1 MHDPCRSRRAL
12 LGLSLAAPFVLGAPG
27 FAQAPP
33 APRGRP
39 VLDLAG
45 LIEAPGGAPL
55 RLDLA
60 QLDALPQG
68 GFTSRTPWFDAA
80 RRFTGVSGAGLVAAI
95 GARGSEVVATALND
109 YAVTIPMADF
119 TGAGLILATR
129 LDGEPM
135 SVREKG
141 PVWVVYP
148 FDAEARL
155 RSEVFYSRS
164 IWQLRRLEFR
174 G

>member
-1 MHDPCRSRRAL
+1 MRAPSPTRRAL
-12 LGLSLAAPFVLGAPG
+12 LVAPLAASFALAVPG
-27 FAQAPP
+27 LAQSPPP
-33 APRGRP
+33 ARGRP
-39 VLDLAG
+39 ILDLAG
-45 LIEAPGGAPL
+45 RIEAPGGTPL

-68 GFTSRTPWFDAA
+68 GFTSRTPWFDGA
-80 RRFTGVSGAGLVAAI
+80 RRFTGVSGAGLVATI
-95 GARGSEVVATALND
+95 GARGTEVVATALND

-129 LDGEPM
+129 LDGETM

>member
-1 MHDPCRSRRAL
+1 MRRTPTTRRAL
-12 LGLSLAAPFVLGAPG
+12 LAAPLILSGPAL
-27 FAQAPP
+27 AQGT
-33 APRGRP
+33 APRARP
-39 VLDLAG
+39 ILDVSGQVA
-45 LIEAPGGAPL
+45 APQ

-60 QLDALPQG
+60 ALDALPQG
-68 GFTSRTPWFDAA
+68 GFATRTPWFDGA
-80 RRFTGVSGAGLVAAI
+80 RRFTGVSGAALVAAF
-95 GARGSEVVATALND
+95 GARGTEAVATALND
-109 YAVTIPMADF
+109 YSVTIPLADF
-119 TGAGLILATR
+119 TAAGLILATR
-129 LDGEPM
+129 LDGEPL